1 MCVGYSE
8 MCLSGCRGEFRCG
21 KMSNVKG
28 YCENMKLYL
37 WETQSSV
44 EFLPRPRRGPGQPF
58 SPLLHCRRAADRPQ
72 RHHLPGKAWPGP
84 ALGRG
89 LGLPRLHGR
98 PLAQEEGGARLSLC
112 PCCSGGT
119 ETHQPHGLV
128 CSPMRPR
135 DLAGSGVRKQQAHTA
150 VLWGLSTSKEHSW
163 DGWVCPPLS

>member
-1 MCVGYSE
+1 